1 MNEGKDAP
9 RWRKGPQAHIIA
21 AIVVFA
27 PVVLVNAPRG
37 AQAFPDRPIRLVVP
51 SAPGGPTDIPARLLS
66 QILPKLGQPVVIDNR
81 PGAGGAIGARF
92 VATSAPDGYTLLV
105 GNTSVL
111 AVIPA
116 VSASAG
122 YDPDRQFSAIAK
134 FSESYQILVVHP
146 SVAAKTVSELI
157 TYAKANPGRLN
168 YAQTGAG
175 GLPQLSGELFKSA
188 AGVDIVGVP
197 YKSGGDS
204 ITGVLG
210 GQVEMTFESI
220 TVLLPLIRDGRL
232 RALAVTS
239 RNRTP
244 LANDLPTMIEAGVP
258 DYEVTTFN
266 GIVAPAGTPEP
277 VIVLL
282 NRIINDG
289 LRTSEM
295 QANIRNLGAVSNPGS
310 PAEFGAFIAAQGRK
324 WSTVARAA
332 NVQID

>member
-1 MNEGKDAP
+1 M
-9 RWRKGPQAHIIA
+9 RQSHCRRRKTSVMA
-21 AIVVFA
+21 AVAAATLAVVWNGD
-27 PVVLVNAPRG
+27 VR
-37 AQAFPDRPIRLVVP
+37 AQTYPDRPIRLIVP
-51 SAPGGPTDIPARLLS
+51 SAPGGPTDLPARLLS
-66 QILPKLGQPVVIDNR
+66 QILPKLGQPAVVENR

-92 VATSAPDGYTLLV
+92 VAAAAPDGYTLLV

-116 VSASAG
+116 VSAGAG
-122 YDPDRQFSAIAK
+122 YDPGKQFAAVAK

-146 SVAAKTVSELI
+146 SVAVKTVRELI
-157 TYAKANPGRLN
+157 AYAKAKPGKLN

-175 GLPQLSGELFKSA
+175 GLPHLTGELFKSA

-210 GQVEMTFESI
+210 AQVDMTFEGI
-220 TVLLPLIRDGRL
+220 TVLLPLIREGRL

-239 RNRTP
+239 RTRTP
-244 LANDLPTMIEAGVP
+244 LADDLPTMIEAGVP

-277 VIVLL
+277 IIRLL
-282 NRIINDG
+282 NATINEG
-289 LRTSEM
+289 LRAPEV
-295 QANIRNLGAVSNPGS
+295 QANIRNLGAVSNPVTA
-310 PAEFGAFIAAQGRK
+310 AEFGAYIAAEGRK
-324 WSTVARAA
+324 WSAVAKAA
-332 NVQID
+332 NVHID